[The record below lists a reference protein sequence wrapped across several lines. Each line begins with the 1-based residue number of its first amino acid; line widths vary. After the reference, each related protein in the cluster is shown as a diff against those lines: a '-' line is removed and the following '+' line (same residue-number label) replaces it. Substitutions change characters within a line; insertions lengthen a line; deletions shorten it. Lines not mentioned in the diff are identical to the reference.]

1 MRAVARLLARLVA
14 TFLLVTFAAT
24 LLLQLTP
31 GSPATVMAGDNTSPA
46 VVDAINRQYGFDD
59 PLLVRYGDW
68 LAGLFR
74 GDLGISYLNRQP
86 VLDTILRRFPVTFE
100 LALLATL
107 LALAIAVPLAVLCA
121 QHQGSRLDRLVGAL
135 GSAGVSVPS
144 FVVAMTLIYLLA
156 YRTHVFP
163 LIGWTPFTEAPLENV
178 RGAVLPVVSIA
189 LADTVVLLR
198 VLRADLIQTLQQD
211 FIALARSKGLPRRT
225 IMWRHALRP
234 SSFSLLTLSALTL
247 ARLLAGTVLV
257 ETIFVLPGL
266 GTLLLE
272 SITNKDLVTVQG
284 TVAFIAIAFLAVNF
298 LVDLLYG
305 LLDPRTRVRA

>member
-1 MRAVARLLARLVA
+1 MRAATGLLSRLIA
-14 TFLLVTFAAT
+14 TFLLITFVAA

-31 GSPATVMAGDNTSPA
+31 GSPATVIAGDNTSPE
-46 VVDAINRQYGFDD
+46 VIDAINRKYHFND
-59 PLLVRYGDW
+59 PLFVRYGDW
-68 LAGLFR
+68 LANALH
-74 GDLGISYLNRQP
+74 GDLGTSYLTQQP
-86 VLDTILRRFPVTFE
+86 VLEAILQRLPLTLE
-100 LALLATL
+100 LALLATV
-107 LALAIAVPLAVLCA
+107 LALALAVPLAILCA
-121 QHQGSRLDRLVGAL
+121 QHQGSRLDRFVGAFS
-135 GSAGVSVPS
+135 SAAVSAPS
-144 FVVAMTLIYLLA
+144 FVIAMTLIYLLA

-163 LIGWTPFTEAPLENV
+163 VIGWTPFTDDPVQNL

-211 FIALARSKGLPRRT
+211 FIALARSKGLSSRT
-225 IMWRHALRP
+225 IMWKHALRP

-257 ETIFVLPGL
+257 ESIFVLPGL
-266 GTLLLE
+266 GTLLLD

-284 TVAFIAIAFLAVNF
+284 TVAFIAIAFLVINF

-305 LLDPRTRVRA
+305 ILDPRTRVRT